1 MVLNDPPV
9 APVRR
14 RRWAWPV
21 TVLVGAVCAITVV
34 LGTLGSGPT
43 RPPRAAAALPV
54 ATLSPHAPTPAT
66 ALQRLIRDRPIFFS
80 GSTRGRVVALTFDD
94 GPGPY
99 TARIVAMLR
108 HLKAT
113 ATFFEIGSQIA
124 PYRALVARMV
134 KWGFV
139 IGDHT
144 WSHPNLERL
153 SNVRVRTQ
161 LVRTM
166 KLVTKISGQQVQ
178 LARPPY
184 GAQNTR
190 IRTDVGRLGLLSVLW
205 NIDTRDWTQPGTQAI
220 VAHALAVRAG
230 GIILLHDG
238 GGLRSQ
244 TVAALP
250 AIVHGLRARGFRIVT
265 IPQLLVIAP
274 PTSIHS

>member
-1 MVLNDPPV
+1 MVLNDPPF
-9 APVRR
+9 ARVRR

-21 TVLVGAVCAITVV
+21 VVLVSAVCAITVV

-166 KLVTKISGQQVQ
+166 KLVTKIS
-178 LARPPY
+178 
-184 GAQNTR
+184 
-190 IRTDVGRLGLLSVLW
+190 
-205 NIDTRDWTQPGTQAI
+205 
-220 VAHALAVRAG
+220 
-230 GIILLHDG
+230 
-238 GGLRSQ
+238 
-244 TVAALP
+244 
-250 AIVHGLRARGFRIVT
+250 
-265 IPQLLVIAP
+265 
-274 PTSIHS
+274 